1 VVSVAAP
8 PVLDTSP
15 APPAIHR
22 RRKIRWGRW
31 ILLTLTG
38 IYFLIPLYAAIKFA
52 LTKTNGS
59 GFSFAGVTGIF
70 SVGGFGAAVALSAR
84 LAVVTLVITLVLMVP
99 TAVFVH
105 LRLPKLRTLFDG
117 ITLLPIVIPP
127 VILIVGVLQVA
138 PTSLKATPYLL
149 SLEYAVLAMP
159 FAYRSLDAG
168 LAAIDLKTM
177 VEASRSL
184 GSGWLRTMLQVVV
197 PNLRTAILSATVL
210 TVALVLGEY
219 TMASFDLQTTFS
231 VWIYNTDQGN
241 AHVSTSASLLA
252 LIATWVLL
260 VGIVSVGSRKKGT
273 GRLARRRAAQ
283 ADRSSLR
290 PSSPSVA
297 SGPLGGQS

>member
-1 VVSVAAP
+1 MVAVAAP
-8 PVLDTSP
+8 LDP
-15 APPAIHR
+15 LADAAPPPATGR
-22 RRKIRWGRW
+22 RRRIRWGRW

-38 IYFLIPLYAAIKFA
+38 IYFLVPLYSALKFA
-52 LTKTNGS
+52 FTKTVGR
-59 GFSFAGVTGIF
+59 GLTFTGVTGIF
-70 SVGGFGAAVALSAR
+70 SIGGFGPAAWLSAR
-84 LAVVTLVITLVLMVP
+84 LGLVALAITLVLMVP

-105 LRLPKLRTLFDG
+105 LRVPKLRTLFDG

-138 PTSLKATPYLL
+138 PPSLKGSAYLL

-168 LAAIDLKTM
+168 LAAIDLKTL

-184 GSGWLRTMLQVVV
+184 GAGWTRTMFGVVV

-231 VWIYNTDQGN
+231 VWIYNTDQGD

-252 LIATWVLL
+252 LIVTWALL
-260 VGIVSVGSRKKGT
+260 VGIVSLGGRNKG
-273 GRLARRRAAQ
+273 ARADRRTLRRATGG
-283 ADRSSLR
+283 
-290 PSSPSVA
+290 PS
-297 SGPLGGQS
+297 

>member
-1 VVSVAAP
+1 
-8 PVLDTSP
+8 
-15 APPAIHR
+15 
-22 RRKIRWGRW
+22 
-31 ILLTLTG
+31 
-38 IYFLIPLYAAIKFA
+38 
-52 LTKTNGS
+52 
-59 GFSFAGVTGIF
+59 
-70 SVGGFGAAVALSAR
+70 
-84 LAVVTLVITLVLMVP
+84 LVLMVP
-99 TAVFVH
+99 TAIFVH
-105 LRLPKLRTLFDG
+105 LRVPKLRTLFDG

-184 GSGWLRTMLQVVV
+184 GSSWLRTMFQVVV

-260 VGIVSVGSRKKGT
+260 VGIVSVGSRQKGT
-273 GRLARRRAAQ
+273 GRRARRRATQLEEA
-283 ADRSSLR
+283 
-290 PSSPSVA
+290 VA
-297 SGPLGGQS
+297 ARTAASTTNGSLGGPS

>member
-1 VVSVAAP
+1 MVAVAAP
-8 PVLDTSP
+8 PPSTG
-15 APPAIHR
+15 H

-38 IYFLIPLYAAIKFA
+38 IYFLVPLYSAIKFA
-52 LTKTNGS
+52 LSKTVGS
-59 GFSFAGVTGIF
+59 GITFAGVTGIF
-70 SVGGFGAAVALSAR
+70 SIGGFGPAVWLSAR
-84 LAVVTLVITLVLMVP
+84 LGLVTLVITLLLMVP
-99 TAVFVH
+99 TAVFIH
-105 LRLPKLRTLFDG
+105 LRVPRLRTLFDG

-138 PTSLKATPYLL
+138 PTSLKASAYLL

-168 LAAIDLKTM
+168 LAAIDLKTL

-184 GSGWLRTMLQVVV
+184 GAGWVRTMLQVVV

-231 VWIYNTDQGN
+231 VWIYNTDQGDG
-241 AHVSTSASLLA
+241 HVSTSASLLA

-260 VGIVSVGSRKKGT
+260 VGIVSLGNRKKG
-273 GRLARRRAAQ
+273 ARAERRAL
-283 ADRSSLR
+283 RR
-290 PSSPSVA
+290 PS
-297 SGPLGGQS
+297 GGQS

>member
-1 VVSVAAP
+1 MVAVATPLAPVVDAAP
-8 PVLDTSP
+8 PPS
-15 APPAIHR
+15 IGR

-38 IYFLIPLYAAIKFA
+38 IYFLVPLYSAIKFA
-52 LTKTNGS
+52 LSKTVGS
-59 GFSFAGVTGIF
+59 GLTFAGVTGIF
-70 SVGGFGAAVALSAR
+70 SIGGFGPAVWLSAR
-84 LAVVTLVITLVLMVP
+84 LGLVTLVITLLLMVP
-99 TAVFVH
+99 TAVFIH
-105 LRLPKLRTLFDG
+105 LRLPRLRTLFDG

-138 PTSLKATPYLL
+138 PTSLKASAYLL

-168 LAAIDLKTM
+168 LAAIDLKTL

-184 GSGWLRTMLQVVV
+184 GAGWVRTMLQVVV

-241 AHVSTSASLLA
+241 GHVSTSASLLA
-252 LIATWVLL
+252 LIATWALL
-260 VGIVSVGSRKKGT
+260 VGIVSLGNRKKG
-273 GRLARRRAAQ
+273 ARAERRA
-283 ADRSSLR
+283 LR
-290 PSSPSVA
+290 RA
-297 SGPLGGQS
+297 SGGQS